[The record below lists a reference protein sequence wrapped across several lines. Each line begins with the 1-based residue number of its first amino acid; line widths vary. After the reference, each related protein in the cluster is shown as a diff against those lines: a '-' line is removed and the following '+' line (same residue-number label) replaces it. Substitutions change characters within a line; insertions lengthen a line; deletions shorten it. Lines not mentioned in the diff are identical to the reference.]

1 MSSDIAI
8 KVENLSKCY
17 QIFNTPR
24 DRLKQF
30 IAPRVQSALGIPEKQ
45 YFKEFWALRDVSFEV
60 RKGESVGILGRNGSG
75 KSTLLQMITGTLAPT
90 AGSVQTNGRVAA
102 LLELGSGFNPEF
114 SGRDNVYMNG
124 ALLGLS
130 PSEIDNRFDAIASFA
145 DIGDFID
152 QPVKTYSSGMFAR
165 LAFSVV
171 VHVDPEV
178 LIVDEALSVGD
189 ALFQHKSLA
198 KIRALIE
205 VGCTVL
211 FVSHSIDAVRAFCD
225 RAVWLEQGVIK
236 KIGNATDITNL
247 YLNNV
252 YIENNKIR
260 LKEMNESVLKVDQDP
275 HDYLKSRSHFLLSP
289 SENEGEADCILNK
302 VASTLDSDCLLE
314 YVKTTIYNNSWNISD
329 KLEYGENFCIE
340 IKVKFQLNIDNVN
353 IGFLILD
360 QYGQSMTGGSY
371 FNSHKKTVDVVALKE
386 YTFLFTGKML
396 LRGGQSYAVHIAI
409 NKVSSWDRSDLL
421 SLHVDDRAKVFD
433 VMIDPQNPIWF
444 GFGMP
449 IEVVLSS

>member
-17 QIFNTPR
+17 QIYDTPR
-24 DRLKQF
+24 ERLKQF
-30 IAPRVQSALGIPEKQ
+30 IAPRIQRALGIPEKQ
-45 YFKEFWALRDVSFEV
+45 YFKEFWAMRDVSLEV

-90 AGSVQTNGRVAA
+90 TGSVHTNGRVAA
-102 LLELGSGFNPEF
+102 LLELGSGFNPDF

-130 PSEIDNRFDAIASFA
+130 LSEIDNRFDAIASFA

-189 ALFQHKSLA
+189 AWFQHKSLA
-198 KIRALIE
+198 KIRTLLE

-225 RAVWLEQGVIK
+225 RAIWLEDGAVK
-236 KIGNATDITNL
+236 KTGNATDITNL
-247 YLNNV
+247 YLNHV

-260 LKEMNESVLKVDQDP
+260 LKEINASGVKVDEDP
-275 HDYLKSRSHFLLSP
+275 RDYLHSRPDHSHP
-289 SENEGEADCILNK
+289 PQENKDRSLGVLNK
-302 VASTLDSDCLLE
+302 VASTLDSECLLK
-314 YVKTTIYNNSWNISD
+314 YVKTTIFNASWSASD

-340 IKVKFQLNIDNVN
+340 IKLNFLFNINNINV
-353 IGFLILD
+353 GFLILD

-371 FNSHKKTVDVVALKE
+371 FNSYKKTLDIVALKE
-386 YTFLFTGKML
+386 YTFLFSGKML

-433 VMIDPQNPIWF
+433 VLIDPKNPIWF

-449 IEVVLSS
+449 IEVAVSS